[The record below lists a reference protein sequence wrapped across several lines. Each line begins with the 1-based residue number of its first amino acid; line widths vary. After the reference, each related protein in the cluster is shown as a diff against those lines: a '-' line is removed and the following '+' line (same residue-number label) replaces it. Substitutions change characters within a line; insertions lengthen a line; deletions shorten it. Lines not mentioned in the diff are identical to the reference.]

1 MSLMYAIKA
10 LSIKRKLMLIM
21 MATSLSTIILMAF
34 LVVINQA
41 INSQRAIQQQLFTL
55 ADVLGSRSTGALT
68 FDDPNTGTEILN
80 ALALQSDIFY
90 AAIERTNGDL
100 FATFGNLIEPSTSLI
115 YSPKTADHSVSIWTD
130 LLSNHI
136 HVAHDIYLENDHIG
150 RIRIIST
157 LDSLRD
163 DLLNYILLVT
173 AISFISFAIT
183 FLICTRLQSIVS
195 NPIVKLQKTMDAVS
209 ENKDYSLR
217 VKNSERNELGALVDG
232 FNSMLKQIQIRDNKL
247 AEYSTHLE
255 KTIEIRTLQLTD
267 ANKKRIFWLETMA
280 RFLRHELKNSSVGI
294 KTSLDLIERH
304 MTEKQKIS
312 TYLVRARKSMTNM
325 NALLQSASNASDLE
339 ASLYKERREPFDL
352 SLIVNAHLETYASIY
367 PDVTID
373 IECQSD
379 VFILGND
386 SRLIQLLD
394 KLISNAVEHSF
405 SYAPIEVFVKKQ
417 HENAQLIVSNR
428 GDALPNNTQ
437 VIFDQ
442 FVSLRTPER
451 KTDENLGLGLYI
463 VKLIAESHGGH
474 VEARNLNEATG
485 AIFEVTIPLLDN
497 AKENTVQIQN

>member
-1 MSLMYAIKA
+1 MYAIKA

-21 MATSLSTIILMAF
+21 MATSLSAIILMAF
-34 LVVINQA
+34 LVIINQA

-68 FDDPNTGTEILN
+68 FDDPTTGTEILN
-80 ALALQSDIFY
+80 ALALQSDITY
-90 AAIERTNGDL
+90 AVIERANGES
-100 FATFGNLIEPSTSLI
+100 FATFGDLIEPSGSQVNILQ
-115 YSPKTADHSVSIWTD
+115 TADRSGPIWTD
-130 LLSNHI
+130 LLSNQI
-136 HVAHDIYLENDHIG
+136 HVVHDIYLENDRIG
-150 RIRIIST
+150 KIQIVST
-157 LDSLRD
+157 LDKLRD

-173 AISFISFAIT
+173 VISLFSFAIT
-183 FLICTRLQSIVS
+183 FLICTRLHSVVS
-195 NPIVKLQKTMDAVS
+195 NPIVNLQKTMDTIS

-217 VKNSERNELGALVDG
+217 VENGEENELGALIDG
-232 FNSMLKQIQIRDNKL
+232 FNNMLEQVQIRDNKL

-325 NALLQSASNASDLE
+325 NALLQSASNTSDLE
-339 ASLYKERREPFDL
+339 ASLYKEKRKPFDL
-352 SLIVNAHLETYASIY
+352 SLIVNAHMETYASIY

-373 IECQSD
+373 IESQSGI
-379 VFILGND
+379 FILGND

-394 KLISNAVEHSF
+394 KLISNAVEHS
-405 SYAPIEVFVKKQ
+405 SSHTPIEVCVRKQ
-417 HENAQLIVSNR
+417 HGNAQLIVSNR
-428 GDALPNNTQ
+428 GDALPKNTQ

-463 VKLIAESHGGH
+463 VKLIAESHWGH
-474 VEARNLNEATG
+474 VEAHNLNEATG
-485 AIFEVTIPLLDN
+485 AVFEVTIPLIN
-497 AKENTVQIQN
+497 N